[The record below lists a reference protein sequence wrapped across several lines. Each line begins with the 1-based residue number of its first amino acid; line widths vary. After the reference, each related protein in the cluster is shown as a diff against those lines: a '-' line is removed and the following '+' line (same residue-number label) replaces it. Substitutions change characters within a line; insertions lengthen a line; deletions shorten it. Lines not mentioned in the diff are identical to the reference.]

1 MDGAELS
8 IRATVARN
16 LVTLLSRT
24 KQRLLHL
31 EPMEKHVT
39 AMFKKETEL
48 IGWLDVIKLKGLA
61 AQDWIESTSAQLS
74 PLYE

>member
-1 MDGAELS
+1 
-8 IRATVARN
+8 
-16 LVTLLSRT
+16 
-24 KQRLLHL
+24 
-31 EPMEKHVT
+31 MEKHVT

-74 PLYE
+74 PQNCKTTVTGGFSLSRNMFGHNA